1 MKYFEY
7 KKYGVKLKIYKLIA
21 GALFVGLL
29 YLYIKLSQMGYTF
42 LQMIRFIYAFSIVVI
57 VICLG
62 IRFGAKAIKRR
73 RYLNSPLAAVDAMS
87 GKDFEKYLKVH
98 FQRLGYKVKLT
109 ADTGDFGADLVC
121 VKDNE
126 TTIVQAKRYK
136 KQVGIEAIQQIAA
149 AKAYYKADKLMVV
162 TNSFFTSAA
171 KELARSN
178 NVELWDRKSINK
190 LFVKKDKMPE
200 DNQNSGSGIKKAE
213 IV

>member
-42 LQMIRFIYAFSIVVI
+42 SQMIRFIYAFSIVVI

-62 IRFGAKAIKRR
+62 IRFGAMAIKRR

>member
-42 LQMIRFIYAFSIVVI
+42 SQMIRFIYAFSIVVI

-62 IRFGAKAIKRR
+62 IRFGAMAIKRR

-162 TNSFFTSAA
+162 TNSFFTRAA